1 MLNNKKKLMI
11 QIKTFLNKNQNK
23 LFHII
28 FIKKMKLNKLIN
40 NNKLFIFKNLIL
52 NKIDKENY
60 YTQYFKNNSLIL

>member
-1 MLNNKKKLMI
+1 MI

-28 FIKKMKLNKLIN
+28 FIKKMKFNKLIN

-60 YTQYFKNNSLIL
+60 YTQFFKNNSLIL